1 MWTCFVRRC
10 VQISISN
17 KFTAV
22 WDCPSLRC
30 RCVCRFLY
38 TYSTF
43 EWLYFRYE
51 RHQKQKK
58 EKEEN
63 KKQHNNHTHIY
74 IEAAAASRFLAGC
87 WLRIYF
93 IWMKI
98 CTLLCPTNI
107 LFAIVCLFQRVL
119 VRVRA
124 RVCMNVCVQLWIYRK
139 FLYNMI
145 FYGVCLLLVVMVIHT
160 CTMLK
165 FCLVAVVSSLYM
177 LPSQMPWYARDYVYR
192 CLSAV
197 VCLSLAHFFFRFFEC
212 MRHTAH
218 K

>member
-1 MWTCFVRRC
+1 MRLSVSSVSMSMC
-10 VQISISN
+10 VP
-17 KFTAV
+17 V
-22 WDCPSLRC
+22 SLHILNLWMT
-30 RCVCRFLY
+30 VLSLWK
-38 TYSTF
+38 TP
-43 EWLYFRYE
+43 
-51 RHQKQKK
+51 KAKK
-58 EKEEN
+58 EKEEH

-74 IEAAAASRFLAGC
+74 IEAAAAAASRLLAGC

-107 LFAIVCLFQRVL
+107 LFGIVCLFQRVL

-124 RVCMNVCVQLWIYRK
+124 RIWMSVCVQLWIYRK

-197 VCLSLAHFFFRFFEC
+197 VVSLARTFIFSFFWVC
-212 MRHTAH
+212 ATHSTH